1 MHDIY
6 TLFESNP
13 GSALLVLSH
22 LFGDFITPSAD
33 AQAHTSVVVPIVRF
47 RANVVG
53 TSGSMGGQEL
63 LKRPPRS
70 FLPHNFHERRGMAIE
85 YPRIR
90 TTYQLSLCIQ
100 LA

>member
-13 GSALLVLSH
+13 GLALLVLSH

-53 TSGSMGGQEL
+53 TFGSMGGQEL
-63 LKRPPRS
+63 LKRPP
-70 FLPHNFHERRGMAIE
+70 
-85 YPRIR
+85 
-90 TTYQLSLCIQ
+90 
-100 LA
+100 